1 MSTGGVLI
9 VVALVLWGLSEGVDL
24 LRRSHRDQP
33 LASHTRR
40 SPWWVSLLNV
50 VALVLACVGFILWLA
65 QDERNFGIG
74 L

>member
-1 MSTGGVLI
+1 MLI

-24 LRRSHRDQP
+24 LRRTRSRQS

-40 SPWWVSLLNV
+40 SPWWIAVLNV
-50 VALVLACVGFILWLA
+50 VALVLACVGFVLWLA
-65 QDERNFGIG
+65 QDQRNFGIG